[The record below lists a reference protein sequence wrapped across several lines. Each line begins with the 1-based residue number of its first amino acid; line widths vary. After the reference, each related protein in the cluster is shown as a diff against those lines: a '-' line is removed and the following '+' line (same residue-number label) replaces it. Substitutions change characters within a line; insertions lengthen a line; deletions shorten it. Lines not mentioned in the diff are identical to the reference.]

1 MDASPTGTQKVP
13 RRAVHRPPQTRS
25 SRDGG
30 HPPGTCRALRR
41 GLATGFGPWIVCA
54 HVQGCGLSAESVAAK
69 LITEDLAVLPLGPF
83 WQKKPPRF
91 TQGNQD
97 YFFCAMWTKWYG
109 NDSSVS
115 SSHSTQRFQVENSKE
130 INRAKGGRLL
140 YELWQNQIYI
150 LN

>member
-83 WQKKPPRF
+83 DRKNHLDLPRE
-91 TQGNQD
+91 
-97 YFFCAMWTKWYG
+97 TKII
-109 NDSSVS
+109 SSV
-115 SSHSTQRFQVENSKE
+115 QC
-130 INRAKGGRLL
+130 
-140 YELWQNQIYI
+140 ELNGMAMIA
-150 LN
+150 L